1 MSELS
6 KANVEEN
13 EEGLNETLDTCKIIA
28 DLHAPCKQKYARG
41 SDMAFM
47 NRALSKEIITKTRL

>member
-13 EEGLNETLDTCKIIA
+13 EEGLNEILNTCKIIA
-28 DLHAPCKQKYARG
+28 DLPAPCKQKYARG
-41 SDMAFM
+41 SHMPFM
-47 NRALSKEIITKTRL
+47 NRALFKETMTKMRL